1 VLQADGAGLMP
12 SCGDPAA
19 GAAGYVAIETVRG
32 QSEQP
37 SRRLRITAARHDA
50 GPVLKRCS
58 MRSFPGQAMAS
69 LKVFAGTFRLTV
81 EEDGTHRYELEYDL

>member
-1 VLQADGAGLMP
+1 
-12 SCGDPAA
+12 
-19 GAAGYVAIETVRG
+19 
-32 QSEQP
+32 
-37 SRRLRITAARHDA
+37 
-50 GPVLKRCS
+50 